1 MLTEL
6 TRLRDTNMRTKE
18 DQDVAVLWDV
28 VREGEEPGL
37 SNERDAGQTAHR
49 EGAAA
54 PKLRHDKGQRGLFV
68 VDLVRADGVRVDRV

>member
-37 SNERDAGQTAHR
+37 ANERDAG
-49 EGAAA
+49 
-54 PKLRHDKGQRGLFV
+54 
-68 VDLVRADGVRVDRV
+68 

>member
-1 MLTEL
+1 MMLTEL

-37 SNERDAGQTAHR
+37 SNERDTG
-49 EGAAA
+49 
-54 PKLRHDKGQRGLFV
+54 
-68 VDLVRADGVRVDRV
+68 

>member
-37 SNERDAGQTAHR
+37 SNERNAGQTAHGK
-49 EGAAA
+49 GAAS
-54 PKLRHDKGQRGLFV
+54 PKLRHDKGQRGLLV
-68 VDLVRADGVRVDRV
+68 IDLVRADGVRVDRV